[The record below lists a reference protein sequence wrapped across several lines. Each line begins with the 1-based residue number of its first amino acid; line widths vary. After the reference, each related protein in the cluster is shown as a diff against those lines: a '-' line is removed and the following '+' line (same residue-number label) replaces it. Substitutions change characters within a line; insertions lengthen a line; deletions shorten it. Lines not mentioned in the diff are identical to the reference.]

1 MILKGL
7 YKGFIRD
14 NGKIDDWEQTLE
26 KKKCPILDNLDQS
39 QYFVLLLADT
49 TN

>member
-14 NGKIDDWEQTLE
+14 KGKIELECKREEDREQT
-26 KKKCPILDNLDQS
+26 
-39 QYFVLLLADT
+39 
-49 TN
+49 